1 MSVMDISLGAR
12 LSVSQGSTS
21 SGKEQN
27 SVAQHR
33 DPVKRYQ
40 QDDAFRASRNTA
52 ILELTNKTID
62 RLDFSLSD
70 SDLVKLKTLIEEI
83 GGIENLAVPVK
94 EAYIGAMERH
104 DANEAREKRENAEL
118 AQAIQNSKDTH
129 DEHQLQLAIEQ
140 SLISFHKEESA
151 RLADMGRLNDLTL
164 HSLPQAK
171 TLHSLPQ
178 AKTPHSLP
186 QAKTVSSDLPIST
199 YSQNKEVTTS
209 GRGDDCGY
217 HSLAIG
223 ILGYAQQ
230 NPAKVI
236 SAFNE
241 IGFNVGGLTGEIS
254 KDQLSLGQ
262 AIKQYFIGNHHKT
275 TWIDN
280 QLKELKL
287 EDSGLK
293 KEIRNSLEAPSF
305 ISADYLN
312 FMAHK
317 LGFSVRLNGAE
328 EQVEGDNIRIFNK
341 NSVHYTGTMPADVV
355 DTYKTLLDQFET
367 KIITEANNQLGRLR
381 SCYEL
386 EEPRSMFTFLPGFV
400 TAY

>member
-1 MSVMDISLGAR
+1 MPQA
-12 LSVSQGSTS
+12 
-21 SGKEQN
+21 
-27 SVAQHR
+27 
-33 DPVKRYQ
+33 
-40 QDDAFRASRNTA
+40 
-52 ILELTNKTID
+52 
-62 RLDFSLSD
+62 
-70 SDLVKLKTLIEEI
+70 KTLHS
-83 GGIENLAVPVK
+83 LP
-94 EAYIGAMERH
+94 
-104 DANEAREKRENAEL
+104 
-118 AQAIQNSKDTH
+118 QAKTPH
-129 DEHQLQLAIEQ
+129 
-140 SLISFHKEESA
+140 SLPQAK
-151 RLADMGRLNDLTL
+151 TL
-164 HSLPQAK
+164 HSLPQAKTPHSLPQAK

>member
-171 TLHSLPQ
+171 TLHSLP
-178 AKTPHSLP
+178 
-186 QAKTVSSDLPIST
+186 
-199 YSQNKEVTTS
+199 
-209 GRGDDCGY
+209 
-217 HSLAIG
+217 
-223 ILGYAQQ
+223 
-230 NPAKVI
+230 
-236 SAFNE
+236 
-241 IGFNVGGLTGEIS
+241 
-254 KDQLSLGQ
+254 
-262 AIKQYFIGNHHKT
+262 
-275 TWIDN
+275 
-280 QLKELKL
+280 
-287 EDSGLK
+287 
-293 KEIRNSLEAPSF
+293 
-305 ISADYLN
+305 
-312 FMAHK
+312 
-317 LGFSVRLNGAE
+317 
-328 EQVEGDNIRIFNK
+328 
-341 NSVHYTGTMPADVV
+341 
-355 DTYKTLLDQFET
+355 
-367 KIITEANNQLGRLR
+367 
-381 SCYEL
+381 
-386 EEPRSMFTFLPGFV
+386 
-400 TAY
+400 